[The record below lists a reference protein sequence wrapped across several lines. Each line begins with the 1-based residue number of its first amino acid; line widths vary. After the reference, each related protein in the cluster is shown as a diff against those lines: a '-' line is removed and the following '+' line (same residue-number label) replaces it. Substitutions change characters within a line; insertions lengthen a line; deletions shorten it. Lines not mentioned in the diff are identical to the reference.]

1 MFDLPEVVIGKWRE
15 SDFST
20 IRQSIRK
27 VEKLKKKAGT
37 DSKAFQDSCRRLS
50 DALFESGTEDVNRR
64 LVKKVDVRALT
75 YLMANL
81 SDFIEQYEF
90 DNNSISHILHVRNRL
105 GTLNLTQLIRAY
117 FMSFDMLARSTDI
130 GVLSRFI
137 SEQLGKMTNLSP
149 ADVLAKQKFH
159 REKLFDIK
167 GPQHVISAAIN
178 NSEDLGVTFERFGL
192 NGYSNGRFQKLC
204 RYRYYIEQL
213 KILDLDEDHELL
225 HEVVNE
231 QVYMSP
237 AGDGRLL
244 GHLILE
250 VVIDRV
256 PDEEI
261 SEPWQKII
269 LSIANDPRVST
280 TSAEYQQWWMPLGP
294 DRVEKVT
301 GWLSRF
307 DLKLFLEVLKETA
320 DRSGDRSKIEM
331 FKTRKKF
338 MEGLLELKLIKKSRL
353 FLGHMAAFNLKRTQ
367 TSEQLTAYAT
377 LNSSDTSII
386 YLNVGGLYMIE
397 GTHNFK
403 VKLMDQVPDNLPVTD
418 YSFSYFDDDRFRA
431 KVKRDYVK
439 EFGSDD
445 GIIEATHDIH
455 LNWQHK
461 LIEFFDEYDIE
472 IPPDKVLTAKEY
484 RKYKNK
490 FGRTVYRGY

>member
-15 SDFST
+15 SDFSP
-20 IRQSIRK
+20 IRQSIKK
-27 VEKLKKKAGT
+27 VERLKKKAGT
-37 DSKAFQDSCRRLS
+37 DSKAFQGSCRRLL
-50 DALFESGTEDVNRR
+50 DALFKSGTEEVNRR

-75 YLMANL
+75 YLMAN
-81 SDFIEQYEF
+81 SPDFIEQYEF

-117 FMSFDMLARSTDI
+117 FMSFDLLARNTDI
-130 GVLSRFI
+130 EILSRFI
-137 SEQLGKMTNLSP
+137 SDQLVKMNNLNP
-149 ADVLAKQKFH
+149 ADVLARQKVH
-159 REKLFDIK
+159 REKLFNIK

-178 NSEDLGVTFERFGL
+178 NSEDLAVTFERFGL

-225 HEVVNE
+225 HEVVSE

-261 SEPWQKII
+261 SEPWQQVI

-280 TSAEYQQWWMPLGP
+280 TSAEYQQWWMPLGQE
-294 DRVEKVT
+294 RIEKVT

-307 DLKLFLEVLKETA
+307 DLKLFLEVLRVTA
-320 DRSGDRSKIEM
+320 NKSGDRSKIEM

-338 MEGLLELKLIKKSRL
+338 MEGLLELKLIKSSRL
-353 FLGHMAAFNLKRTQ
+353 FLGYEAASNLKRTKG
-367 TSEQLTAYAT
+367 SEQLTAYAG

-386 YLNVGGLYMIE
+386 YLNVDGLHMIE
-397 GTHNFK
+397 GTHNFAVK
-403 VKLMDQVPDNLPVTD
+403 VMDQIPDDVPVLNYGITH
-418 YSFSYFDDDRFRA
+418 FNDDKFRA
-431 KVKRDYVK
+431 RVKRVYFR
-439 EFGSDD
+439 EFGTDD
-445 GIIEATHDIH
+445 GYIEANHDRH
-455 LNWQHK
+455 LNWQYK
-461 LIEFFDEYDIE
+461 LINYFEEYGVE
-472 IPPDKVLTAKEY
+472 IPPDKVLTRVEY
-484 RKYKNK
+484 RKYKEK
-490 FGRTVYRGY
+490 FGVNIY